1 MHTYKRKKRI
11 NGYLIV
17 ELNAQD
23 RELIVIRVSVVLVDE
38 TYYTRFILAKER
50 SILVITFRSK
60 LLSSSISKYQ
70 ANSHN
75 SLYKAI
81 YQIAKNI

>member
-38 TYYTRFILAKER
+38 TLYEVYFSKREVDPRYHFSFKIT
-50 SILVITFRSK
+50 LV
-60 LLSSSISKYQ
+60 
-70 ANSHN
+70 
-75 SLYKAI
+75 
-81 YQIAKNI
+81 